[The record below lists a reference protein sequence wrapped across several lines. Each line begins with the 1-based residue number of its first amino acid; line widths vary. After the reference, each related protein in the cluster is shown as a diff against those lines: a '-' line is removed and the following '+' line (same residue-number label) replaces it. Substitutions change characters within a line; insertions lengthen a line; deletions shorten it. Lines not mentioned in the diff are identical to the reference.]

1 MQAIVITQP
10 GGPEVLQ
17 LQARPQPQPAPH
29 EVLIRVRAAGLNRAD
44 LAQRAGKYGSQ
55 SVAGLIPG
63 LEVAGEVVAVGS
75 RAPRWHVG
83 DQVCAL
89 LSEGG
94 YAEYAAA
101 DARHCLPIPAGW
113 SVEQAASLPET
124 VLTVWSNVFQQA
136 ALQPGETVLVHG
148 GTSGIGLTLIQLATA
163 LGSRALATAGSPE
176 KCRAAEHYGA
186 ARCINYK
193 AEDFEQ
199 ALQGEQI
206 NVILDSIGGDY
217 TAKNL
222 RLLASDGRLQY
233 LNAQNGPRVELNL
246 MDIISKRLCLSGS
259 MLRPRPADYKAA
271 LTAEVEA
278 RVWPLAASGQ
288 LRPVVYKTFPLAEAA
303 AAQQL
308 MASSEHIGKILLLN
322 EVA

>member
-17 LQARPQPQPAPH
+17 LQEVPPPRPAPH

-44 LAQRAGKYGSQ
+44 LAQRAGQYGREP
-55 SVAGLIPG
+55 VAGLVPG
-63 LEVAGEVVAVGS
+63 LEVAGEVVAVGP
-75 RAPRWHVG
+75 RAPRWRVG

-89 LSEGG
+89 LPQGG

-101 DARHCLPIPAGW
+101 DARHCLPVPAGW
-113 SVEQAASLPET
+113 TVEQAAALPET
-124 VLTVWSNVFQQA
+124 VLTVWSNVFEQA

-148 GTSGIGLTLIQLATA
+148 GTSGIGLTLIQLTTA

-176 KCRAAEHYGA
+176 KCRAAERYGA
-186 ARCINYK
+186 ARCVNYK
-193 AEDFEQ
+193 EEDFEQ
-199 ALQGEQI
+199 ALQGEKI

-222 RLLASDGRLQY
+222 RLLAPDGRLQY
-233 LNAQNGPRVELNL
+233 LNAQQGPRVELNL
-246 MDIISKRLCLSGS
+246 LDIISKRLRLSGS

-271 LTAEVEA
+271 LAAAVEA

-288 LRPVVYKTFPLAEAA
+288 LRPVIYQTFPLAEAA

-308 MASSEHIGKILLLN
+308 MASSAHIGKILLRC
-322 EVA
+322 